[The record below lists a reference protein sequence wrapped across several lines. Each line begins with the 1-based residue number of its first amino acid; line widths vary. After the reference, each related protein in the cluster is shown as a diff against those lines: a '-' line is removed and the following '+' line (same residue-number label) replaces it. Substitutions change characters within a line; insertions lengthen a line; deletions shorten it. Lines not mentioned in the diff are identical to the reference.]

1 MSSELESKAWFEATL
16 FGFVWRQFTKPKSLP
31 ADISLT
37 DQVAIVT
44 GSNIGLGLAASR
56 QLLELGLSH
65 LIIAVRS
72 QAKGDKAAGV
82 LRRDFPESTISV
94 WTIDLESYESI
105 RAFTDKCSTLPR
117 VDIAILNAG
126 LSKKYYTTI
135 PATEHEVTLQVN
147 YLSTVLLAILLLPI
161 LKAKKIVDAPRAPVL
176 TIVGSDLAYQAD
188 INTKG
193 PVLQQ
198 FNRSMAFSQFPWY
211 AKSKLV
217 LTMFVSKLAEYVSP
231 DDVLINM
238 ANPGMTSGTAFFR
251 ESHTIAVR
259 LMGLAQLVF
268 ARSVEVAATTYVDAA
283 VSQGKESHGSFVSDW
298 AIKP

>member
-31 ADISLT
+31 ADINLT